1 MSPAPSSLSAEAAVR
16 AATQGVEADLS
27 IELPGRE
34 PVAARVYG
42 QRAKGEV
49 VPLVLHFHGGTFTC
63 GGLDNGR
70 NVARLLSGA
79 GAVVV
84 SLAYPLVPFPEPIEV
99 GYAALEWLYKQ
110 RTKLGGKGTQVY
122 LAGEEA
128 GGNLAAA
135 VALIAR
141 DRAHP
146 PIAGQILLSP
156 MLDPCAGTASLRK
169 ATNDAAECRW
179 ASGWEK
185 YLSCPSNATHPYAV
199 PSGSL
204 RLAALAPALVLVGA
218 DDAMHDEAMA
228 FANRLRGA
236 GIDVTSSVL
245 PSASNWPKALYD
257 TENTACVACE
267 ATVQRHFREFFSATS
282 PQAASSTTASAAAKP
297 SAAASR
303 TAPNHPS

>member
-1 MSPAPSSLSAEAAVR
+1 MSPVPSSRSAEAAAR
-16 AATQGVEADLS
+16 AAAQGVEADLL

-34 PVAARVYG
+34 PVGARVYG
-42 QRAKGEV
+42 QRAKGDV
-49 VPLVLHFHGGTFTC
+49 APLVLHFHGGTFVC

-70 NVARLLSGA
+70 NVARLLAGA

-84 SLAYPLVPFPEPIEV
+84 SLAYPLAPQSPFPEPIEV

-110 RTKLGGKGTQVY
+110 RTKLGGKGSQVY

-146 PIAGQILLSP
+146 PLAGQILLSP
-156 MLDPCAGTASLRK
+156 MLDPCAGTASLRN

-185 YLSCPSNATHPYAV
+185 YLSCPSNAMHPYAV

-204 RLAALAPALVLVGA
+204 RLSSLAPALVLVGA
-218 DDAMHDEAMA
+218 DDAMHDEAMT
-228 FANRLRGA
+228 FASRLRAA
-236 GIDVTSSVL
+236 GIEVTSSVL
-245 PSASNWPKALYD
+245 PSAANWPKALYD
-257 TENTACVACE
+257 TENTGCVACE
-267 ATVQRHFREFFSATS
+267 ASVQQHFREFFSATT
-282 PQAASSTTASAAAKP
+282 PPPAAAD
-297 SAAASR
+297 
-303 TAPNHPS
+303 HPS

>member
-1 MSPAPSSLSAEAAVR
+1 MSPVPSSRSAEAA
-16 AATQGVEADLS
+16 AAAAAVQGVEADLL

-42 QRAKGEV
+42 QRAKSDTA
-49 VPLVLHFHGGTFTC
+49 PLVLHFHGGTFVC

-70 NVARLLSGA
+70 NVARLLAGS

-110 RTKLGGKGTQVY
+110 RTKLGGKGALVY

-146 PIAGQILLSP
+146 PLAGQILLSP

-169 ATNDAAECRW
+169 ATNDAPECRW

-204 RLAALAPALVLVGA
+204 RLSALAPALVLVGQ
-218 DDAMHDEAMA
+218 DDAMRDEAMT
-228 FANRLRGA
+228 FAGRLRAA
-236 GIDVTSSVL
+236 GIEVTSSVL
-245 PSASNWPKALYD
+245 PGAANWPKALYD
-257 TENTACVACE
+257 PDNEGCRDCAAN
-267 ATVQRHFREFFSATS
+267 VQQHFREFFSATT
-282 PQAASSTTASAAAKP
+282 PPPPAAPEP
-297 SAAASR
+297 S
-303 TAPNHPS
+303 

>member
-1 MSPAPSSLSAEAAVR
+1 MSPVPSSSSAEAAAR
-16 AATQGVEADLS
+16 AAAQGVEADLS

-34 PVAARVYG
+34 PVGARVYG
-42 QRAKGEV
+42 QRAKGDV
-49 VPLVLHFHGGTFTC
+49 VPLVLHFHGGTFVC

-70 NVARLLSGA
+70 NVARLLAGA

-84 SLAYPLVPFPEPIEV
+84 SLAYPLAPQSPFPEPIEV

-110 RTKLGGKGTQVY
+110 RTKLGGKGSQVY

-156 MLDPCAGTASLRK
+156 MLDPCAGTASLRN
-169 ATNDAAECRW
+169 ATSDATECRW

-185 YLSCPSNATHPYAV
+185 YLSCPSNAMHPYAV

-204 RLAALAPALVLVGA
+204 RLSALAPALVLVGA
-218 DDAMHDEAMA
+218 DDAMHDEAMT
-228 FANRLRGA
+228 FANRLRAA
-236 GIDVTSSVL
+236 GIEVTSSVL

-257 TENTACVACE
+257 TENTGCVACE
-267 ATVQRHFREFFSATS
+267 AAVQQHFREFFSATT
-282 PQAASSTTASAAAKP
+282 PPPATAD
-297 SAAASR
+297 
-303 TAPNHPS
+303 HPS

>member
-1 MSPAPSSLSAEAAVR
+1 MPPRQKAWKPICRPS
-16 AATQGVEADLS
+16 
-27 IELPGRE
+27 RE

-42 QRAKGEV
+42 QRPKGET
-49 VPLVLHFHGGTFTC
+49 VPLVLHFHGGTFVC

-70 NVARLLSGA
+70 NVARLLVGA

-84 SLAYPLVPFPEPIEV
+84 SVAYPLAPKSPFPEPIEV

-110 RTKLGGKGTQVY
+110 RTKLGGKGALVY

-146 PIAGQILLSP
+146 PLAGQILLSP
-156 MLDPCAGTASLRK
+156 MLDPCAGTASLRN

-204 RLAALAPALVLVGA
+204 RLSALAPALVLVGQ
-218 DDAMHDEAMA
+218 DDAMRDEALT
-228 FANRLRGA
+228 FAGRLRGA
-236 GIDVTSSVL
+236 GIEVTSSVL
-245 PSASNWPKALYD
+245 PQALAGGGRQLLIVVRHD
-257 TENTACVACE
+257 VSSFSMTFGMQQ
-267 ATVQRHFREFFSATS
+267 ATPALLAPGGGFQEKRGRS
-282 PQAASSTTASAAAKP
+282 PALIEAAAV
-297 SAAASR
+297 SGR
-303 TAPNHPS
+303 C

>member
-1 MSPAPSSLSAEAAVR
+1 
-16 AATQGVEADLS
+16 
-27 IELPGRE
+27 
-34 PVAARVYG
+34 
-42 QRAKGEV
+42 
-49 VPLVLHFHGGTFTC
+49 
-63 GGLDNGR
+63 
-70 NVARLLSGA
+70 VARLLAGA

-84 SLAYPLVPFPEPIEV
+84 SVAYPLAPQSPFPEPIEV

-169 ATNDAAECRW
+169 ATNDEPECRW

-245 PSASNWPKALYD
+245 PSAANWPKALYD

-267 ATVQRHFREFFSATS
+267 ATVQRHFREFFSATA
-282 PQAASSTTASAAAKP
+282 PQ
-297 SAAASR
+297 

>member
-1 MSPAPSSLSAEAAVR
+1 MSPVPSSRSAEAAAR
-16 AATQGVEADLS
+16 AAAQGVEADLM

-34 PVAARVYG
+34 PVGARVYG
-42 QRAKGEV
+42 QRAKGDV
-49 VPLVLHFHGGTFTC
+49 APLVLHFHGGTFVC

-70 NVARLLSGA
+70 NVARLLAGA

-84 SLAYPLVPFPEPIEV
+84 SLAYPLAPQSPFPEPIEV

-110 RTKLGGKGTQVY
+110 RTKLGGKGSQVY

-141 DRAHP
+141 DRAYP

-156 MLDPCAGTASLRK
+156 MLDPCAGTASLRN

-185 YLSCPSNATHPYAV
+185 YLSCPSNAMHPYAV

-204 RLAALAPALVLVGA
+204 RLSALAPALVLVGA
-218 DDAMHDEAMA
+218 DDAMHDEAMT
-228 FANRLRGA
+228 FANRLRAA
-236 GIDVTSSVL
+236 GIEVTSSVL
-245 PSASNWPKALYD
+245 PSAANWPKALYD
-257 TENTACVACE
+257 TENTGCVACE
-267 ATVQRHFREFFSATS
+267 ASVQQHFREFFSATT
-282 PQAASSTTASAAAKP
+282 PPPATAD
-297 SAAASR
+297 
-303 TAPNHPS
+303 HPS

>member
-1 MSPAPSSLSAEAAVR
+1 MSPVPSSRSAEAAAR
-16 AATQGVEADLS
+16 AAAQGVEADLS

-34 PVAARVYG
+34 PVGARVYG
-42 QRAKGEV
+42 QRAKGDV
-49 VPLVLHFHGGTFTC
+49 VPLVLHFHGGTFVC

-84 SLAYPLVPFPEPIEV
+84 SLAYPLAPQSPFPDPIEV

-110 RTKLGGKGTQVY
+110 RTKLGGKGAQVY

-146 PIAGQILLSP
+146 PVAGQILLSP

-204 RLAALAPALVLVGA
+204 RLSALAPALVLVGQ
-218 DDAMHDEAMA
+218 DDAMRDEALT
-228 FANRLRGA
+228 FAGRLRAA
-236 GIDVTSSVL
+236 GIEVTSSVL
-245 PSASNWPKALYD
+245 PSATDWPKALHD
-257 TENTACVACE
+257 TENTGCVACE
-267 ATVQRHFREFFSATS
+267 ATVQQHFREFFSATT
-282 PQAASSTTASAAAKP
+282 PKAVP
-297 SAAASR
+297 SG

>member
-1 MSPAPSSLSAEAAVR
+1 MSPVPSSSSAEAAAR
-16 AATQGVEADLS
+16 AAAQGVEADLS

-34 PVAARVYG
+34 PVGARVYG
-42 QRAKGEV
+42 QRAKGDV
-49 VPLVLHFHGGTFTC
+49 VPLVLHFHGGTFVC

-70 NVARLLSGA
+70 NVARLLAGA

-84 SLAYPLVPFPEPIEV
+84 SLAYPLAPQSPFPEPIEV

-110 RTKLGGKGTQVY
+110 RTKLGGKGAQVY

-146 PIAGQILLSP
+146 PVAGQILLSP

-204 RLAALAPALVLVGA
+204 RLSALAPALVLVGQ
-218 DDAMHDEAMA
+218 DDAMRDEAMT
-228 FANRLRGA
+228 FAGRLRAA
-236 GIDVTSSVL
+236 GIEVTSSVL
-245 PSASNWPKALYD
+245 PSATDWPKALYD

-267 ATVQRHFREFFSATS
+267 ATVQQHFRDFFSATT
-282 PQAASSTTASAAAKP
+282 PKAVPKG
-297 SAAASR
+297 

>member
-1 MSPAPSSLSAEAAVR
+1 MSPVPSSRSAEAAAR
-16 AATQGVEADLS
+16 AAAQGVEADLM

-34 PVAARVYG
+34 PVGARVYG
-42 QRAKGEV
+42 QRAKGDV
-49 VPLVLHFHGGTFTC
+49 APLVLHFHGGTFVC

-70 NVARLLSGA
+70 NVARLLAGA

-84 SLAYPLVPFPEPIEV
+84 SLAYPLAPQSPFPEPIEV

-110 RTKLGGKGTQVY
+110 RTKLGGKGSQVY

-156 MLDPCAGTASLRK
+156 MLDPCAGTASLRN

-185 YLSCPSNATHPYAV
+185 YLSCPSNAMHPYAV

-204 RLAALAPALVLVGA
+204 RLSALAPALVLVGA
-218 DDAMHDEAMA
+218 DDAMHDEAMT
-228 FANRLRGA
+228 FANRLRAA
-236 GIDVTSSVL
+236 GIEVTSSVL
-245 PSASNWPKALYD
+245 PSAANWPKALYD
-257 TENTACVACE
+257 TENTGCVACE
-267 ATVQRHFREFFSATS
+267 ASVQQHFREFFSATT
-282 PQAASSTTASAAAKP
+282 PPPATAD
-297 SAAASR
+297 
-303 TAPNHPS
+303 HPS